1 MSPLRPRRGPDWF
14 LFPVIDSFPPSSP
27 PLKGFQQMFL
37 LLALQIYSEATDQEL
52 AGTRKGW
59 LKEGCSHLREL
70 PCLSASLPLS
80 LTLGGCGH
88 RLKCTVIHSPSLFN
102 AQGNGLRPSTGV
114 NTFMQAIISFKTFT
128 AFLQPPLC
136 PLLLQAQGRKKSHFL
151 MRIAVSFRQRSPGW
165 AAPGLRAGAAFSWPS
180 ILPP

>member
-1 MSPLRPRRGPDWF
+1 MAPVPCHCLLSPF
-14 LFPVIDSFPPSSP
+14 LTTPYGISANVLTLGVADSFGSHR
-27 PLKGFQQMFL
+27 
-37 LLALQIYSEATDQEL
+37 QEL

-59 LKEGCSHLREL
+59 LKEGRSYLREL

-80 LTLGGCGH
+80 LTLGGRC

-128 AFLQPPLC
+128 ASCSLHCALSSC
-136 PLLLQAQGRKKSHFL
+136 ERRAERKATF
-151 MRIAVSFRQRSPGW
+151 
-165 AAPGLRAGAAFSWPS
+165 
-180 ILPP
+180 